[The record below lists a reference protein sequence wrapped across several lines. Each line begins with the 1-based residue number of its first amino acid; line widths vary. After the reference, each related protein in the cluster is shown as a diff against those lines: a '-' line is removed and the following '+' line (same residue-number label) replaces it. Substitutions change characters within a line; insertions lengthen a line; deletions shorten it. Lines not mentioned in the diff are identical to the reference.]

1 MLSKKF
7 PDRLTLH
14 IGAICGPTFAIIDG
28 DQLDHENA
36 CYNDILQGI
45 PENILNVN
53 QVIMICIPEQLRC
66 HHPLCSS
73 EQICNFK
80 TINLETIPENHLI
93 LRSWFPPFTYRAG
106 EWKEASISVGGLMVA
121 GKYLQ
126 QKSGDEASLWKFVFW
141 PCDWRQDKGGWER
154 FEVSAEREL
163 LRVRLY
169 REDYRGPVKVYDRSR
184 EVLESYYLLEEKE
197 RIFERL
203 RTRFLEKQEKGA
215 LHTFQQPSLNFDSGY
230 RPDIAFIPDQAAS
243 KNEYEN
249 KFLAIPFIPVFV
261 GELHYVVPI
270 GEFSVEYF
278 EEAVEPL
285 LEESF
290 LRGYRLHELFDYEDN
305 ITELLANIG
314 VFRDFWEET
323 AYFGSEPFIKKYPG
337 GWTFLED
344 GSANTSSRINFMT
357 IEPEYPR
364 HPVCSNS
371 VSGALAAAI
380 VQNLLYSGEEQRV
393 YKMKGWTRDMETTW
407 IEHVFDQD
415 TVDVQK
421 GEDGLWEARAPAH
434 MLGEYICTNHD
445 LQFVRRGRGRW

>member
-1 MLSKKF
+1 MPSNKF
-7 PDRLTLH
+7 PDQLTLH

-28 DQLDHENA
+28 EQLHHDQI
-36 CYNDILQGI
+36 CYNEVLHGI
-45 PENILNVN
+45 PENIVNVN
-53 QVIMICIPEQLRC
+53 QVIIISTPEQLKC
-66 HHPLCSS
+66 HGLTCSKQ
-73 EQICNFK
+73 ECNFK
-80 TINLETIPENHLI
+80 KMCLDTIPADHFI
-93 LRSWFPPFTYRAG
+93 LRSWFPPFTYQSG
-106 EWKEASISVGGLMVA
+106 DWIEASLSVGGLMVA

-126 QKSGDEASLWKFVFW
+126 EKSRNEASLWKFVFW
-141 PCDWRQDKGGWER
+141 SRDWCQDKEGWEK
-154 FEVSAEREL
+154 FEVSTEKEL
-163 LRVRLY
+163 LRVRFY
-169 REDYRGPVKVYDRSR
+169 REDYRAPVKVYDKSR
-184 EVLESYYLLEEKE
+184 EVLESYFLLEEERE
-197 RIFERL
+197 RILERL
-203 RTRFLEKQEKGA
+203 RTRFLEKQGKSAFYQLFLSFE
-215 LHTFQQPSLNFDSGY
+215 SGY
-230 RPDIAFIPDQAAS
+230 RPDIAFIPEQIIS

-278 EEAVEPL
+278 EEAIEPL

-305 ITELLANIG
+305 ITELLTNIG
-314 VFRDFWEET
+314 VLRDFWEET

-344 GSANTSSRINFMT
+344 RPANNSSRINFMT

-380 VQNLLYSGEEQRV
+380 VQNLLNSGEKQHV
-393 YKMKGWTRDMETTW
+393 YKMKGWTQDMETTW
-407 IEHVFDQD
+407 IEEVFDQD
-415 TVDVQK
+415 AIDIRK
-421 GEDGLWEARAPAH
+421 GENGLWEARAPAH

-445 LQFVRRGRGRW
+445 LQFVRSGRRIW